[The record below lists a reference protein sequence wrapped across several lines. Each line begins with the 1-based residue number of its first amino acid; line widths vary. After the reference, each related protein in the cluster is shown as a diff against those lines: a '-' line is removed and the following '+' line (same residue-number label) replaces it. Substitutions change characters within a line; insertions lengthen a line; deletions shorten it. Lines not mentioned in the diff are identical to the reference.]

1 MSQHQWNDVDG
12 YTADL
17 LVREDDALRAAAEQ
31 SAAEGL
37 PPIAVSPNQGKLLH
51 LLVRMQGASSILEL
65 GTLGGYSTIW
75 LARALPPGGRLVT
88 LEVEPRYA
96 AVAAANIA
104 RAGVADRVEQRVGP
118 ALDSMR
124 ELIGEQAGPFD
135 FIFIDADKR
144 STPEYFE
151 LALELS
157 REGSVILTDNVVRG
171 GALVDPTNDDPG
183 VAGMRRFHELLGAAP
198 GATGT
203 TIQTVGTKGYDGFT
217 LALVHARE

>member
-1 MSQHQWNDVDG
+1 MSQELWDDVDG

-17 LVREDDALRAAAEQ
+17 LVREDDALRAAVAQ
-31 SAAEGL
+31 SATAGL
-37 PPIAVSPNQGKLLH
+37 PPIAVTPNQGKLLH
-51 LLVRMQGASSILEL
+51 LLVRMHGARSVLEM

-75 LARALPPGGRLVT
+75 LARALPEGGRLVT

-104 RAGVADRVEQRVGP
+104 GAGVADRVEQRVGP
-118 ALDSMR
+118 ALDSLR
-124 ELIGEQAGPFD
+124 KLVGEGAGPFD

-144 STPEYFE
+144 GTPQYFE

-157 REGSVILTDNVVRG
+157 RPGSVIITDNVVRG
-171 GALVDPTNDDPG
+171 GALVDPASDDPG
-183 VAGMRRFHELLGAAP
+183 VQGMREFHELLSAAP

-203 TIQTVGTKGYDGFT
+203 TIQTVGSKGYDGFT
-217 LALVHARE
+217 LALVAPRP